1 MKWLATIT
9 LAGTLCTIVVALQK
23 VDHGPPSAPLA
34 ATAPTHPAPRII
46 PDATSDPSR
55 AEIEAMQRKLAR
67 LERALTQAL
76 DQTSAPPMPT
86 APATTHRPS
95 PPSPVVDNMLA
106 EILADEPA
114 DRTWSDDTEAHIE
127 AVFADLIPEGGEVL
141 AIECRSTLCRLEAEY
156 DTVETF
162 DRFLAEAPHREPFL
176 GESFF
181 RQLNTDAAEA
191 PRFVWYVART
201 GHTLRDHLPAL

>member
-1 MKWLATIT
+1 
-9 LAGTLCTIVVALQK
+9 
-23 VDHGPPSAPLA
+23 
-34 ATAPTHPAPRII
+34 
-46 PDATSDPSR
+46 
-55 AEIEAMQRKLAR
+55 
-67 LERALTQAL
+67 
-76 DQTSAPPMPT
+76 
-86 APATTHRPS
+86 
-95 PPSPVVDNMLA
+95 MLA

-114 DRTWSDDTEAHIE
+114 DRAWSDDTEAHIE